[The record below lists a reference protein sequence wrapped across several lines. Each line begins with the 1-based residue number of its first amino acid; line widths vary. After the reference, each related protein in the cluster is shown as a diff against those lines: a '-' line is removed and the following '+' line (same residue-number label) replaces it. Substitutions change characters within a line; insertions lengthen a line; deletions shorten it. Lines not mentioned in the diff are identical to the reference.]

1 MIKLFRLIVPLF
13 IAAAAN
19 AQTTI
24 YSQTFN
30 TDTANEWTLNTSDL
44 GGASA
49 PNRWVINNTYP
60 GNIIAPTATP
70 EQPSGITG
78 GPESYYMH
86 IRSNVGP
93 ANCTFNAS
101 GTHSYFTAMNTPIVT
116 TGYTGVN
123 LSFWWVCN
131 GDAVSVGEVY
141 YRTND
146 TAAWT
151 IINTTSIPPAAL
163 DSYNVN
169 TTWLQ
174 ATIHLDSFDNQPFL
188 EIGYRFRH
196 QGTTGSDPAFGV
208 DDIFVTGTPVV
219 VVTPP
224 VASETST
231 GSTACQDSCITFTST
246 STGVVDSV
254 KWTSTGGIIATP
266 TDSATAI
273 CFPAAG
279 TYSVTLTAYNSGG
292 SDSTSTVVTVNPT
305 PMPVITQSGNTLSV
319 TGTYTSYQWLNGAT
333 PITGA
338 TNANYT
344 VTSAGSYA
352 VVVDSG
358 GCYGGALITA
368 TYIDGVQNVTGSTT
382 NFWLTQQGNNAI
394 QLNESFTNTES
405 LEVAVYDATGRKMI
419 ADMWAANTT
428 GRELNTGEL
437 PAGLYII
444 RISNRNTAAVLKWMK
459 Q

>member
-1 MIKLFRLIVPLF
+1 MRKLLTLITPLF
-13 IAAAAN
+13 IAFAAD

-30 TDTANEWTLNTSDL
+30 SGSASEWTLNTSDL

-151 IINTTSIPPAAL
+151 IIN
-163 DSYNVN
+163 
-169 TTWLQ
+169 
-174 ATIHLDSFDNQPFL
+174 
-188 EIGYRFRH
+188 
-196 QGTTGSDPAFGV
+196 
-208 DDIFVTGTPVV
+208 
-219 VVTPP
+219 
-224 VASETST
+224 
-231 GSTACQDSCITFTST
+231 
-246 STGVVDSV
+246 
-254 KWTSTGGIIATP
+254 
-266 TDSATAI
+266 
-273 CFPAAG
+273 
-279 TYSVTLTAYNSGG
+279 
-292 SDSTSTVVTVNPT
+292 
-305 PMPVITQSGNTLSV
+305 
-319 TGTYTSYQWLNGAT
+319 
-333 PITGA
+333 
-338 TNANYT
+338 
-344 VTSAGSYA
+344 
-352 VVVDSG
+352 
-358 GCYGGALITA
+358 
-368 TYIDGVQNVTGSTT
+368 
-382 NFWLTQQGNNAI
+382 
-394 QLNESFTNTES
+394 QL
-405 LEVAVYDATGRKMI
+405 
-419 ADMWAANTT
+419 
-428 GRELNTGEL
+428 
-437 PAGLYII
+437 
-444 RISNRNTAAVLKWMK
+444 
-459 Q
+459 

>member
-1 MIKLFRLIVPLF
+1 MRKLLTLITPLF
-13 IAAAAN
+13 IAFAAD

-30 TDTANEWTLNTSDL
+30 SGSASEWTLNTSDL

-163 DSYNVN
+163 DSYNMN

-196 QGTTGSDPAFGV
+196 QGAAGSDPAFGV
-208 DDIFVTGTPVV
+208 DDIFVTGTVI
-219 VVTPP
+219 PP
-224 VASETST
+224 VASATST

-254 KWTSTGGIIATP
+254 KWTSSGGIIATP

>member
-1 MIKLFRLIVPLF
+1 MRKLLTLITPLF
-13 IAAAAN
+13 IAFAAD

-30 TDTANEWTLNTSDL
+30 SGSASEWTLNTSDL

-101 GTHSYFTAMNTPIVT
+101 GTHSYFTAMNTPKVT

-163 DSYNVN
+163 DSYNMN

-196 QGTTGSDPAFGV
+196 QGAAGSDPAFGV
-208 DDIFVTGTPVV
+208 DDIFVTGTVI
-219 VVTPP
+219 PP
-224 VASETST
+224 VASATST

-254 KWTSTGGIIATP
+254 KWTSSGGIIATP

-292 SDSTSTVVTVNPT
+292 SDSTSTVITVNPT
-305 PMPVITQSGNTLSV
+305 PMPIITQSGNTLSV
-319 TGTYTSYQWLNGAT
+319 TGTYTSYQWLNGVT

-368 TYIDGVQNVTGSTT
+368 TYIDGVPNVTGSPTK
-382 NFWLTQQGNNAI
+382 FWVAQQGNNTI
-394 QLNESFTNTES
+394 GLNESYTNTES
-405 LEVAVYDATGRKMI
+405 LDVAVYDATGRKMI
-419 ADMWAANTT
+419 ADVWAANTASKQ
-428 GRELNTGEL
+428 LNTGEL
-437 PAGLYII
+437 PAGMYII
-444 RISNRNTAAVLKWMK
+444 RINNKNTAAVLKWMK
-459 Q
+459 L